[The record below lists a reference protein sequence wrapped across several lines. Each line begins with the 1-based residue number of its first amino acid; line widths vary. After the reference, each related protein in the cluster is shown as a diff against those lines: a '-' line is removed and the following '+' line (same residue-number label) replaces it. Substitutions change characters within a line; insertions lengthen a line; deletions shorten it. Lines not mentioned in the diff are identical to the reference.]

1 MSPFAP
7 LHPSQARPGYAL
19 HRRFAALSEERPAET
34 WESLLHA
41 HWPGWR
47 DWYLAR
53 GGTTAETTREAERA
67 LRRHMPEMTKLI
79 DRLSATLPD
88 DPVLRE
94 FLTFWCPPRYLVSCT
109 QAASEDARGP
119 FLMRNYD
126 LDPALSEAT
135 LLRSNWRGKVVM
147 GMVEGL
153 AGLSDGM
160 NQDGLAVS
168 LSFGGRVGTGR
179 GFGIPLLI
187 RYVLETCTDVQDG
200 LDALRAVP
208 CHMSYNVTLTDR
220 RGQAATVFLSPDRPP
235 MVQFTPWATNHQLG
249 VEWPRHGR
257 ISATLERAQ
266 SLGLM
271 FARNPPDE
279 ATLQSS
285 FLTPPFFSA
294 KYRAGYGTVFS
305 IVYRPVQGTARLF
318 WGCGTGQDW
327 QMPAFAPATLDVEF
341 SDLGSRLLAAP
352 TFLTDLQ
359 RTA

>member
-7 LHPSQARPGYAL
+7 IPPARPGYAL
-19 HRRFAALSEERPAET
+19 QRRFSGLAEERPGAV
-34 WESLLHA
+34 WQDLLA
-41 HWPGWR
+41 ANWPGWR

-53 GGTTAETTREAERA
+53 GGSTADTSREAERA
-67 LRRHMPEMTKLI
+67 LRRHMPEMVKMH
-79 DRLSATLPD
+79 DRLSAALPD

-109 QAASEDARGP
+109 QAASSDLGGP

-126 LDPALSEAT
+126 LDPALTEAT

-153 AGLSDGM
+153 AGLSDGI
-160 NQDGLAVS
+160 NEDGLAVS
-168 LSFGGRVGTGR
+168 LSFGGRVVTGR

-200 LDALRAVP
+200 LEALRAVP

-220 RGQAATVFLSPDRPP
+220 QGQAATVFLSPDRPA

-266 SLGLM
+266 ALSQM
-271 FARNPPDE
+271 FAHAPPDE
-279 ATLQSS
+279 ARLQAA
-285 FLTPPFFSA
+285 FLTPPFYSA
-294 KYRAGYGTVFS
+294 RYRAGYGTVFS
-305 IVYRPVQGTARLF
+305 VAYRPAQGTARLF
-318 WGCGTGQDW
+318 WGDGSSHSW
-327 QMPAFAPATLDVEF
+327 QMQAFAPATLDIAYTCA
-341 SDLGSRLLAAP
+341 GSRMIAAP
-352 TFLTDLQ
+352 HTLTDLQ

>member
-1 MSPFAP
+1 MSPFAVP
-7 LHPSQARPGYAL
+7 PPVPPRPGYSL
-19 HRRFAALSEERPAET
+19 ERRFAGRTEERPGVV
-34 WESLLHA
+34 WQDLLGA

-53 GGTTAETTREAERA
+53 GGTTAETSREAQRA
-67 LRRHMPEMTKLI
+67 LRRHMPEMT
-79 DRLSATLPD
+79 RLVDTLSEALPD
-88 DPVLRE
+88 DPVLGE

-109 QAASEDARGP
+109 QAATTDLSGP
-119 FLMRNYD
+119 LLMRNYD

-135 LLRSNWRGKVVM
+135 MLRSNWRGKVVM

-153 AGLSDGM
+153 SGLSDGM
-160 NQDGLAVS
+160 NEDGLAVS
-168 LSFGGRVGTGR
+168 LSFGGRVVTGR

-200 LDALRAVP
+200 LEALRAVP

-220 RGQAATVFLSPDRPP
+220 QGQAATVFLSPDRPA

-266 SLGLM
+266 ALSRM
-271 FARNPPDE
+271 FAQGYPDE
-279 ATLQSS
+279 ATLQAS

-294 KYRAGYGTVFS
+294 NYRAGYGTVFS
-305 IVYRPVQGTARLF
+305 VAYRPALGTARLF
-318 WGCGTGQDW
+318 WGDGSSHLW
-327 QMPAFAPATLDVEF
+327 QIDSFAPATLAVGY
-341 SDLGSRLLAAP
+341 SDFGSRMTAAP
-352 TFLTDLQ
+352 TLLTDLQ